1 MKKNIFFTFALAA
14 ALTACNNTD
23 DFSAD
28 NNARQ
33 NTAQA
38 IEFGVHVNRGATRA
52 GNPGDIGDIATL
64 QDASNGFGVFAYY
77 SNNGQYSSNL
87 LPNLMYNEKVTYD
100 AVNGVWTYAPLKY
113 WPNETGGSVSDDVD
127 LVSFFA
133 YAPYVEV
140 SPSTGIVSDDKA
152 DDITQLTK
160 NNAAG
165 DPFIRY
171 VVNTAGQQG
180 VDLLY
185 ATPVTNQ
192 KKPTVDG
199 SKVNFAFKHALAKL
213 LVNVQADPAETADE
227 LNTGETKI
235 YVRSITIT
243 GFAAKGGLNLN
254 TPAASEPQW
263 FDYDCVSDL
272 SYGGLTFN
280 DGRRDGKEGTADGVQ
295 SNEKYQNLNP
305 DLIQNSTA
313 TSGVT
318 ATQANLFNNANG
330 IYIIPSG
337 GNEAVDVS
345 IVYDVETKDDKLATL
360 LSDGVT
366 HGSSIENKISKTV
379 FTASNGF
386 KAGNIYTLNL
396 KLGLRSVQFD
406 ASVGAWTTP
415 GVSTDIALPAND

>member
-1 MKKNIFFTFALAA
+1 MKKYILMTLVATA

-23 DFSAD
+23 DFSA
-28 NNARQ
+28 NNNDKQ
-33 NTAQA
+33 YNPQA
-38 IEFGVHVNRGATRA
+38 IEFGVHVNRNATRA
-52 GNPGDIGDIATL
+52 GNPGDIGDLATL
-64 QDASNGFGVFAYY
+64 QDANNGFGVFAYY
-77 SNNGQYSSNL
+77 SNNGQYSNNL
-87 LPNLMYNEKVTYD
+87 VPNFMYNEKVTYD
-100 AVNGVWTYAPLKY
+100 AVNNVWAYAPLKY

-140 SPSTGIVSDDKA
+140 SPSTGIVSDNKS
-152 DDITQLTK
+152 DDITQLSK
-160 NNAAG
+160 NNATG

-192 KKPTVDG
+192 KKPAVDG
-199 SKVNFAFKHALAKL
+199 SKITFAFKHALAKL
-213 LVNVQADPAETADE
+213 LVNVQVDPAEASDAI
-227 LNTGETKI
+227 NAGETKI
-235 YVRSITIT
+235 YIRSITIT

-254 TPAASEPQW
+254 TPATSEPQW

-313 TSGVT
+313 TNGVT

-345 IVYDVETKDDKLATL
+345 IIYDVETRDDKLATL
-360 LSDGVT
+360 LSDGTT

-406 ASVGAWTTP
+406 ATVSAWTSP
-415 GVSTDIALPAND
+415 GISTNIALPAND